1 MQVAQQLGGYSLGGA
16 DLLRRAMGKKKL
28 EEMVTHRAT
37 FAQGAAANG
46 IGEAKAN
53 EIFDLMEKFAGYG
66 FNKSH
71 AAAYALLAYHT
82 AWAKVHY
89 PAEFAA
95 ANMSVALDDT
105 DKLKIYCDDARA
117 MGIAFE
123 PPDVNRGGYRF
134 EPIDDK
140 LVLYGLGAIK
150 GTGQGAI
157 EAIVEAREAGGPFGS
172 LFDFCARVD
181 RARINK
187 RAVEA
192 LVKAGAFDRL
202 EANRAS
208 LLASIGLAFDYADT
222 QLAHADQCGL
232 FDDAFDSH
240 AASTQEP
247 ALVAAEP
254 WSVKERL
261 GLEKS
266 AVGFFL
272 SGHLF
277 DQSADE
283 VRLFVK
289 RRIADLLDS
298 REPQLLAGIVSD
310 LRVVNGQRGRMALF
324 RLDDKTEAIE
334 AVATDE
340 LLQAH
345 RDALKD
351 DELVVVQGR
360 VQLDRFSGGLR
371 LNVQQVWDLAG
382 ARCRFGKYLQ
392 VEVNGSVPP
401 VTEVLRDFPSRRV
414 TTDHGELAQG
424 LTVRLRLHREQ
435 ASADLDLGEEAR
447 FYPTDAALERWRA
460 GACEGRAQVIY
471 E

>member
-1 MQVAQQLGGYSLGGA
+1 
-16 DLLRRAMGKKKL
+16 
-28 EEMVTHRAT
+28 
-37 FAQGAAANG
+37 
-46 IGEAKAN
+46 
-53 EIFDLMEKFAGYG
+53 
-66 FNKSH
+66 
-71 AAAYALLAYHT
+71 
-82 AWAKVHY
+82 
-89 PAEFAA
+89 
-95 ANMSVALDDT
+95 MSVALDDT
-105 DKLKIYCDDARA
+105 DKLKTYYDDARA
-117 MGIAFE
+117 MGIDFE
-123 PPDVNRGGYRF
+123 PPDVNRGSYRF
-134 EPIDDK
+134 EPVDDK
-140 LVLYGLGAIK
+140 RVRYGLGAIK

-157 EAIVEAREAGGPFGS
+157 EAIAEARAAGGPFGS

-208 LLASIGLAFDYADT
+208 LVASVPLAFDYADT

-240 AASTQEP
+240 AASTKEP

-254 WSVKERL
+254 WGVKERL
-261 GLEKS
+261 SLEKS

-283 VRLFVK
+283 VRLFAK
-289 RRIADLLDS
+289 RCIADLLDS
-298 REPQLLAGIVSD
+298 REPQLLAGIVCD
-310 LRVVNGQRGRMALF
+310 MRVVSGQRGRTALF
-324 RLDDKTEAIE
+324 KLDDKSEAIE
-334 AVATDE
+334 AMANEE

-345 RDALKD
+345 RDLLKD
-351 DELVVVQGR
+351 DELVVVQAK
-360 VQLDRFSGGLR
+360 VQPDRFSGGLR
-371 LNVQQVWDLAG
+371 LIVQQVWDLAG

-401 VTEVLRDFPSRRV
+401 VSEVLRDFPSRRV
-414 TTDHGELAQG
+414 ATDHGDLPQG

-435 ASADLDLGEEAR
+435 ASADLDLGEAAR
-447 FYPTDAALERWRA
+447 FYPTDAALARWRE
-460 GACEGRAQVIY
+460 GASEGRAEIVY